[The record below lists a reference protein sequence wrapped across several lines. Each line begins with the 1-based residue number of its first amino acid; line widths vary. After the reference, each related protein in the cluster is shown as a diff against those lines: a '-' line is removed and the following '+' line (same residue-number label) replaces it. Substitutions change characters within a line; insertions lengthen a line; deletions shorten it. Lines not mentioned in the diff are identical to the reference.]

1 MVSGKYN
8 WQEDLYH
15 SFDISCPQSLAGIQ
29 RRNALGQS
37 DGRYQ
42 HAPWRSGTRYIEVC
56 GQMNTAEVTEEGRE
70 IASKYISF
78 DDFELDAAKV
88 CAINDPDCEACQ

>member
-1 MVSGKYN
+1 
-8 WQEDLYH
+8 
-15 SFDISCPQSLAGIQ
+15 
-29 RRNALGQS
+29 
-37 DGRYQ
+37 
-42 HAPWRSGTRYIEVC
+42 
-56 GQMNTAEVTEEGRE
+56 MNTAEVTEEGRE